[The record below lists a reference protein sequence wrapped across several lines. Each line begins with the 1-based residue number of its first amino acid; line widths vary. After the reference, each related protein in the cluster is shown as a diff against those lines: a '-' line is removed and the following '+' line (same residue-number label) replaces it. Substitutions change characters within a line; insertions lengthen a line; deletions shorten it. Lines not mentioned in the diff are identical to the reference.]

1 MSVCGIQANTCRG
14 LQQAQQSYQLP
25 QQTAQTGGCGPK
37 QCGPSAC
44 GPSACGQSSVG
55 QKSNAQGAD
64 PAKQLVQMLLALLGQ
79 GSGQGVSLG
88 ANSGSSSIK
97 F

>member
-1 MSVCGIQANTCRG
+1 MSVCGIQANACRG

-25 QQTAQTGGCGPK
+25 QQTGQAGGCGPK
-37 QCGPSAC
+37 KCGQ
-44 GPSACGQSSVG
+44 SACGQSSVG
-55 QKSNAQGAD
+55 QKSNVQGAD
-64 PAKQLVQMLLALLGQ
+64 PAKQLMQMLLALLSQ

-88 ANSGSSSIK
+88 GNNGSNSIR

>member
-1 MSVCGIQANTCRG
+1 MSVCGIQANACRG
-14 LQQAQQSYQLP
+14 LQQAQQAQQSYQLP
-25 QQTAQTGGCGPK
+25 QQMSQAGGCGPK
-37 QCGPSAC
+37 QC

-88 ANSGSSSIK
+88 GNSGASSIK